1 MSSEVFMR
9 RRKYIFDENIRKV
22 LISFKLVPL
31 GVIVGAIIVFCYYD
45 NIKNKKLS
53 QIFNGVDDCII
64 NNPTRKIECKNAYYN
79 ALTEAAQTAPRYN
92 SKSACESDFG
102 ISQCIKSPES
112 FMPIMS
118 GFSLKKTSNSN
129 TPIFIYKNPDS
140 SNYGG
145 WLISAG
151 YKTEKS
157 IFNKCDTF
165 KNTYL
170 TRELSRGILSK
181 SSNLK

>member
-1 MSSEVFMR
+1 MR

-64 NNPTRKIECKNAYYN
+64 HNPTRKIECKNAYYN
-79 ALTEAAQTAPRYN
+79 ALIEAAQIAPRYN

-118 GFSLKKTSNSN
+118 GYSLKKLQIVI
-129 TPIFIYKNPDS
+129 PQYLFIKILTVQTMGGGLYQLDIKPKRQYLINVTHLKTRILHG
-140 SNYGG
+140 NYHEE
-145 WLISAG
+145 
-151 YKTEKS
+151 Y
-157 IFNKCDTF
+157 
-165 KNTYL
+165 YL
-170 TRELSRGILSK
+170 KVQT
-181 SSNLK
+181 